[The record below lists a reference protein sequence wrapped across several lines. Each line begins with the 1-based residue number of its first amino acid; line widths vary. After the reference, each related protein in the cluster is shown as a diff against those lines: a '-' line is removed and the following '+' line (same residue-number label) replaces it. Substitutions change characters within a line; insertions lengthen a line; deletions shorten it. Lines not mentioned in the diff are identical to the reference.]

1 MSDGADTGAEA
12 SARPTSPTTDVP
24 AIDVPGIDPL
34 LAALDDSQ
42 RVVAEALI
50 GPVCVLAGAGT
61 GKTRAITH
69 RIAYGVASGSYDP
82 RRVMALTF
90 TARAAAE
97 LRGRLHT
104 LGAGAVQAR
113 TFHAAALAQLGHFWP
128 LVVGGPAPR
137 VLEYKGRLLGQAAER
152 VKLRVDTPTLRD
164 VAAEIEWRK
173 VQLLSPDEYA
183 QRLPSRGT
191 PGSLS
196 IDQHLALMQAYE
208 QLKDERRSL
217 DFEDVLLTTA
227 GMIESEPSVAMHVR
241 EQYRHFIVD
250 EYQDVSPAQQRL
262 LEVWL
267 GDRTDVCVVGDAS
280 QTIYSF
286 AGATAEYLLGFER
299 RYPAATI
306 VRLEHNYRSTAPI
319 VETANQL
326 MRGREGALRLR
337 AETPAASDDTLV
349 ATASGRVDVS
359 ERADAAGFAPAQAPA
374 AGPARRAVATPPS
387 APEPE
392 VTEYADERAEARAV
406 AERIRA
412 RIDAGVRPEQ
422 IAVLIRVNS
431 QSGLYEDALE
441 TAGVPVR
448 VRGAQR
454 FFDRPEVREAV
465 HTLRAASLAPADEP
479 LFKSVSDVL
488 RSLGWS
494 AQAPE
499 GPGAVRARWES
510 LNAIARLVDD
520 APAGTTFRAFTDQLR
535 ARAESHHEPTL
546 EAVTVATLHSAKGL
560 EWDEVHLVGLSEG
573 LLPIAYA
580 KGLAAIDEERRLL
593 YVGITRARRR
603 LALSWARRAGGPR
616 ADREPSRFLR
626 ELGSRT
632 QDGSR
637 RAPVGAGPRRGG

>member
-1 MSDGADTGAEA
+1 MTDGAGAGAEA
-12 SARPTSPTTDVP
+12 SIAPSL
-24 AIDVPGIDPL
+24 AIDPL

-82 RRVMALTF
+82 HRVMALTF

-152 VKLRVDTPTLRD
+152 AKLRVDTATLRD

-173 VQLLSPDEYA
+173 VQLLTPDEYA

-299 RYPAATI
+299 RFPAATI

-337 AETPAASDDTLV
+337 AETPVGASGAEGLRPAGVSEATSQMDASPVTDAARGVDASGGAAAS
-349 ATASGRVDVS
+349 S
-359 ERADAAGFAPAQAPA
+359 
-374 AGPARRAVATPPS
+374 RAVARPGVGSAPA

-392 VTEYADERAEARAV
+392 VTEYVDERAEARAV

-412 RIDAGVRPEQ
+412 RIDAGVRPEH

-441 TAGVPVR
+441 TVGVPVR

-560 EWDEVHLVGLSEG
+560 EWDEVFLVGLSEG

-603 LALSWARRAGGPR
+603 LSLSWARRAGGPR
-616 ADREPSRFLR
+616 GDREPSRFLR
-626 ELGSRT
+626 ELGNRT
-632 QDGSR
+632 RDGMR
-637 RAPVGAGPRRGG
+637 PAPAGAGPRRGG